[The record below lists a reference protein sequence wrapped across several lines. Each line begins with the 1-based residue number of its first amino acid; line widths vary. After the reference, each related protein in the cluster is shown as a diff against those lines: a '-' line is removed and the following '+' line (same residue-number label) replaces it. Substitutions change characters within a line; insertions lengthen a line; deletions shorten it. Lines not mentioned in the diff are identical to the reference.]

1 MDLQLDIE
9 QSAFGDWDPLRDLS
23 MSCGVGPRATSD
35 RKPNWWLQDVVVGIR
50 EEHASCGDLP
60 LLQGVS
66 SRVLN
71 LYVASYLDE
80 LTAIRKK
87 IIVSTSDADDSQDAC
102 MGTCLPLCHVHRQA
116 VSRRA
121 VVVTLRRKI
130 VGEDETM
137 AYARSI
143 LRVCTNVFGDT

>member
-1 MDLQLDIE
+1 M
-9 QSAFGDWDPLRDLS
+9 W
-23 MSCGVGPRATSD
+23 PRIGRAD
-35 RKPNWWLQDVVVGIR
+35 CHP
-50 EEHASCGDLP
+50 E
-60 LLQGVS
+60 
-66 SRVLN
+66 
-71 LYVASYLDE
+71 
-80 LTAIRKK
+80 K